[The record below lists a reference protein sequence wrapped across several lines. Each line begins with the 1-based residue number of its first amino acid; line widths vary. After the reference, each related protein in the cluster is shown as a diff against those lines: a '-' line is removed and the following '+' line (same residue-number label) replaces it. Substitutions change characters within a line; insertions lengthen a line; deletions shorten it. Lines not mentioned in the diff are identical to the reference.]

1 MKMSMMKRNRLSLLC
16 VLVSLSFTAGMSTG
30 AFAQEICNDGIDND
44 ADGDIDCV
52 DADRTAPACPPAL
65 PATG

>member
-30 AFAQEICNDGIDND
+30 ALAAKPVG
-44 ADGDIDCV
+44 
-52 DADRTAPACPPAL
+52 
-65 PATG
+65 